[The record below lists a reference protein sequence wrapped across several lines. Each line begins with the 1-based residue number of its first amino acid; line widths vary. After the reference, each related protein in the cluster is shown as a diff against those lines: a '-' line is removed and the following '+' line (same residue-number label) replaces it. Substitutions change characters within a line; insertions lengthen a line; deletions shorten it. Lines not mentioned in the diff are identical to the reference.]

1 MLTKKVMTLELSR
14 ENQFSDGYL
23 YRSLELPA
31 QEYEIRDV
39 LQQLRQRSAD
49 ITPDQIAIY
58 NSKYIPQ
65 LEDKRLDSPTVDEL
79 NFLAKRLAEMD
90 ETDLAIMQALCSRF
104 IKDDDELV
112 SIKDLINMTY
122 GLDSVSV
129 ISNVTNDEQLADFV
143 MENDMQDDVASV
155 PANARYLLDKARIGK
170 LQREMDGGVY
180 SGNLYV
186 CTDHFEMPK
195 VYDGK
200 TLPESTHE
208 PWFAFKLEVA
218 QAPQTDEPLSE
229 PSEWI
234 TLPMTDK
241 AMREVAERHNAT
253 SLKDLVYYDFVSSVA
268 QITTEDFTS
277 MQDIEKLNA
286 LAFTMAEMSP
296 DEQITFKAAL
306 DAERKHGINLDDI
319 LNISNNLHRY
329 EMNTCCEGASDFF
342 KQYLLT
348 HMDTKFDDR
357 WLDPLVY
364 RREGSRLLEKLGAT
378 VTDYGIISSAG
389 GSLYKLVSYDSDET
403 VTEEEVPDEDEDMD
417 EDEGMVMSL

>member
-31 QEYEIRDV
+31 QEHEIRDA

-49 ITPDQIAIY
+49 ILPDQIAIY
-58 NSKYIPQ
+58 NSRYIPQ
-65 LEDKRLDSPTVDEL
+65 LEDKRFDSPTIDEL
-79 NFLAKRLAEMD
+79 NFFAKRLAAMD
-90 ETDLAIMQALCSRF
+90 ENDMAIMQALCSRY

-129 ISNVTNDEQLADFV
+129 LSNVTNDEQLADFV
-143 MENDMQDDVASV
+143 IENEMQDDVASV
-155 PANARYLLDKARIGK
+155 PESARYLLDKAKIGK

-180 SGNLYV
+180 SGKLYV

-208 PWFAFKLEVA
+208 PWFAFKLQVA
-218 QAPQTDEPLSE
+218 QAPQSDEPFAE
-229 PSEWI
+229 PTEWI
-234 TLPMTDK
+234 TLPMTEE
-241 AMREVAERHNAT
+241 AMKEVAKRLNAS
-253 SLKDLVYYDFVSSVA
+253 SLKELVYYEFESSVP
-268 QITTEDFTS
+268 QITTDDFTQ
-277 MQDIEKLNA
+277 MLDIEKLNA

-306 DAERKHGINLDDI
+306 EAERKHGINLDDI

-329 EMNTCCEGASDFF
+329 EMNTNCEGASDFF

-389 GSLYKLVSYDSDET
+389 GSLYKLVSYDSDES
-403 VTEEEVPDEDEDMD
+403 VSEDEVPDEDEDIG

>member
-31 QEYEIRDV
+31 QEHEIRDA

-49 ITPDQIAIY
+49 ISPDQIAIY
-58 NSKYIPQ
+58 NSRYIPQ
-65 LEDKRLDSPTVDEL
+65 LEDKRFDSPTIDEL
-79 NFLAKRLAEMD
+79 NFFAKRLAAMD
-90 ETDLAIMQALCSRF
+90 ENDMAIMQALCSRY

-122 GLDSVSV
+122 GLDSVS
-129 ISNVTNDEQLADFV
+129 ILSNVTSDEQLADFV
-143 MENDMQDDVASV
+143 IENEMQDDVASV
-155 PANARYLLDKARIGK
+155 PESARYLLDKAKIGK

-180 SGNLYV
+180 SGKLYV

-208 PWFAFKLEVA
+208 PWFAFKLQVA
-218 QAPQTDEPLSE
+218 QAPQSDEPFAE
-229 PSEWI
+229 PTEWI
-234 TLPMTDK
+234 TLPMTEE
-241 AMREVAERHNAT
+241 AMKEVAKRLNAS
-253 SLKDLVYYDFVSSVA
+253 SLKELVYYEFESSVP
-268 QITTEDFTS
+268 QITTDDFTQ
-277 MQDIEKLNA
+277 MLDIEKLNA

-306 DAERKHGINLDDI
+306 EAERKHGINLDDI

-329 EMNTCCEGASDFF
+329 EMNTNCEGASDFF

-403 VTEEEVPDEDEDMD
+403 ATEDEVPDEDEDIG

>member
-31 QEYEIRDV
+31 QEHEIRDA

-49 ITPDQIAIY
+49 ISSDQIAIY
-58 NSKYIPQ
+58 NSRYIPQ
-65 LEDKRLDSPTVDEL
+65 LEDKRFDSPTIDEL
-79 NFLAKRLAEMD
+79 NFFAKRLAAMD
-90 ETDLAIMQALCSRF
+90 ENDMAIMQALCSRY

-129 ISNVTNDEQLADFV
+129 LSNVTNDEQLADFV
-143 MENDMQDDVASV
+143 IENEMQDDVASV
-155 PANARYLLDKARIGK
+155 PESARYLLDKAKIGK

-180 SGNLYV
+180 SGKLYV

-208 PWFAFKLEVA
+208 PWFAFKLQVA
-218 QAPQTDEPLSE
+218 QAPQSDEPFAE
-229 PSEWI
+229 PTEWI
-234 TLPMTDK
+234 TLPMTEE
-241 AMREVAERHNAT
+241 AMKEVAKRLNAS
-253 SLKDLVYYDFVSSVA
+253 SLKELVYYEFESSVPR
-268 QITTEDFTS
+268 ITTDDFTQ
-277 MQDIEKLNA
+277 MLDIEKLNA

-306 DAERKHGINLDDI
+306 EAERKHGINLDDI

-329 EMNTCCEGASDFF
+329 EMNTNCEGASDFF

-403 VTEEEVPDEDEDMD
+403 ATEDEVPDEDEDIG

>member
-31 QEYEIRDV
+31 QEHEIRDA

-49 ITPDQIAIY
+49 ISPDQIAIY
-58 NSKYIPQ
+58 NSRYIPQ
-65 LEDKRLDSPTVDEL
+65 LEDKRFDSPTIDEL
-79 NFLAKRLAEMD
+79 NFFAKRLAAMD
-90 ETDLAIMQALCSRF
+90 ENDMAIMQALCSRY

-122 GLDSVSV
+122 GLDSVSLL
-129 ISNVTNDEQLADFV
+129 SNVTNDEQLADFV
-143 MENDMQDDVASV
+143 IENEMQDDVASV
-155 PANARYLLDKARIGK
+155 PESARYLLDKAKIGK

-180 SGNLYV
+180 SGKLYV

-208 PWFAFKLEVA
+208 PWFAFKLQVA
-218 QAPQTDEPLSE
+218 QAPQSDEPFAE
-229 PSEWI
+229 PTEWI
-234 TLPMTDK
+234 TLPMTEE
-241 AMREVAERHNAT
+241 AMKEVAKRLNAS
-253 SLKDLVYYDFVSSVA
+253 SLKELVYYEFESSVP
-268 QITTEDFTS
+268 QITTDDFTQ
-277 MQDIEKLNA
+277 MLDIEKLNA

-306 DAERKHGINLDDI
+306 EAERKHGINLDDI
-319 LNISNNLHRY
+319 LNISNSLHRY
-329 EMNTCCEGASDFF
+329 EMNTNCEGASDFF

-403 VTEEEVPDEDEDMD
+403 ATEDEVPDEDEDIG

>member
-241 AMREVAERHNAT
+241 AMRKVAERHNAT
-253 SLKDLVYYDFVSSVA
+253 SLKDLVYYGFVSSVA

>member
-31 QEYEIRDV
+31 QEHEIRDA

-49 ITPDQIAIY
+49 ISPDQIAIY
-58 NSKYIPQ
+58 NSRYIPQ
-65 LEDKRLDSPTVDEL
+65 LEDKRFDSPTIDEL
-79 NFLAKRLAEMD
+79 NFFAKRLAAMD
-90 ETDLAIMQALCSRF
+90 ENDMAIMQALCSRY

-122 GLDSVSV
+122 GLDSVSLL
-129 ISNVTNDEQLADFV
+129 SNVTNDEQLADFV
-143 MENDMQDDVASV
+143 IENEMQDDVASV
-155 PANARYLLDKARIGK
+155 PESARYLLDKAKIGK

-180 SGNLYV
+180 SGKLYV

-208 PWFAFKLEVA
+208 PWFAFKLQVA
-218 QAPQTDEPLSE
+218 QAPQNDEPFAE
-229 PSEWI
+229 PTAWI
-234 TLPMTDK
+234 TLPMTEE
-241 AMREVAERHNAT
+241 AMKEVAKRLNAS
-253 SLKDLVYYDFVSSVA
+253 SLKELVYYEFESSVP
-268 QITTEDFTS
+268 QITTDDFTQ
-277 MQDIEKLNA
+277 MLDIEKLNA

-306 DAERKHGINLDDI
+306 EAERKHGINLDDI

-329 EMNTCCEGASDFF
+329 EMNTNCEGASDFF

-403 VTEEEVPDEDEDMD
+403 ATEDEVPDEDEDIG

>member
-31 QEYEIRDV
+31 QEHEIRDA

-49 ITPDQIAIY
+49 ISPDQIAIY
-58 NSKYIPQ
+58 NSRYIPQ
-65 LEDKRLDSPTVDEL
+65 LEDKRFDSPTIDEL
-79 NFLAKRLAEMD
+79 NFFAKRLAAMD
-90 ETDLAIMQALCSRF
+90 ENDMAIMQALCSRY

-122 GLDSVSV
+122 GLDSVSLL
-129 ISNVTNDEQLADFV
+129 SNVTNDEQLADFV
-143 MENDMQDDVASV
+143 IENEMQDDVASV
-155 PANARYLLDKARIGK
+155 PESARYLLDKAKIGK

-180 SGNLYV
+180 SGKVYV

-200 TLPESTHE
+200 TLPESPHE
-208 PWFAFKLEVA
+208 PWFAFKLQVA
-218 QAPQTDEPLSE
+218 QAPQSDEPFAE
-229 PSEWI
+229 PTEWI
-234 TLPMTDK
+234 TLPMTEE
-241 AMREVAERHNAT
+241 AMKEVAKRLNAS
-253 SLKDLVYYDFVSSVA
+253 SLKELVYYEFESSVP
-268 QITTEDFTS
+268 QITTDDFTQ
-277 MQDIEKLNA
+277 MLDIEKLNA

-306 DAERKHGINLDDI
+306 EAERKHGINLDDI
-319 LNISNNLHRY
+319 LNISNSLHRY
-329 EMNTCCEGASDFF
+329 EMNTNCEGASDFF

-403 VTEEEVPDEDEDMD
+403 ATEDEVPDEDEDIG

>member
-31 QEYEIRDV
+31 QEHEIRDA

-49 ITPDQIAIY
+49 ISPDQIAIY
-58 NSKYIPQ
+58 NSRYIPQ
-65 LEDKRLDSPTVDEL
+65 LEDKRFDSPTIDEL
-79 NFLAKRLAEMD
+79 NFFAKRLAAMD
-90 ETDLAIMQALCSRF
+90 ENDMAIMQALCSRY

-129 ISNVTNDEQLADFV
+129 LSNVTNDEQLADFV
-143 MENDMQDDVASV
+143 IENEMQDDVASV
-155 PANARYLLDKARIGK
+155 PESARYLLDKAKIGK

-180 SGNLYV
+180 SGKLYV

-200 TLPESTHE
+200 TLPESPHE
-208 PWFAFKLEVA
+208 PWFAFKLQVA
-218 QAPQTDEPLSE
+218 QAPQSDEPFAE
-229 PSEWI
+229 PTEWI
-234 TLPMTDK
+234 TLPMTEE
-241 AMREVAERHNAT
+241 AMKEVAKRLNA
-253 SLKDLVYYDFVSSVA
+253 SSFKELVYYEFESSVP
-268 QITTEDFTS
+268 QITTDDFTQ
-277 MQDIEKLNA
+277 MLDIEKLNA

-296 DEQITFKAAL
+296 DEQIMFKAAL
-306 DAERKHGINLDDI
+306 EAERKHGINLDDI

-329 EMNTCCEGASDFF
+329 EMNTNCEGASDFF

-403 VTEEEVPDEDEDMD
+403 ATEDEVPDEDEDIG

>member
-14 ENQFSDGYL
+14 ENEFSDGYL

-31 QEYEIRDV
+31 YEHEIRDA
-39 LQQLRQRSAD
+39 LQQLRQRSGD
-49 ITPDQIAIY
+49 ITSDQIAIY

-65 LEDKRLDSPTVDEL
+65 LEDKRFDSPTVDEL
-79 NFLAKRLAEMD
+79 NFFAKRLAEMD
-90 ETDLAIMQALCSRF
+90 ETDLAIMQALCSRY

-129 ISNVTNDEQLADFV
+129 LSNVTNDEQLADFV
-143 MENDMQDDVASV
+143 MENDMQDDVASI
-155 PANARYLLDKARIGK
+155 PPNARYLLDKARIGQ

-195 VYDGK
+195 VYDGH
-200 TLPESTHE
+200 TLPETPHE

-218 QAPQTDEPLSE
+218 QAPQTDEPLTE

-234 TLPMTDK
+234 SLPMTEK
-241 AMREVAERHNAT
+241 AMKEVAKRHNAT

-268 QITTEDFTS
+268 QITTDDFTN
-277 MQDIEKLNA
+277 MADIEKLNA

-306 DAERKHGINLDDI
+306 EAERKHGINLDDI

-348 HMDTKFDDR
+348 HMDTKFDER

-403 VTEEEVPDEDEDMD
+403 VTEDVAPDEDEDMG

>member
-31 QEYEIRDV
+31 QEHEIRDA

-49 ITPDQIAIY
+49 ISPDQIAIY
-58 NSKYIPQ
+58 NSRYIPQ
-65 LEDKRLDSPTVDEL
+65 LEDKRFDSPTIDEL
-79 NFLAKRLAEMD
+79 NFFAKRLAAMD
-90 ETDLAIMQALCSRF
+90 ENDMAIMQALCSRY

-129 ISNVTNDEQLADFV
+129 LSNVTNDEQLADFV
-143 MENDMQDDVASV
+143 IENEMQDDVASV
-155 PANARYLLDKARIGK
+155 PESARYLLDKAKIGK
-170 LQREMDGGVY
+170 LQRKMDGGVY
-180 SGNLYV
+180 SGKLYV

-200 TLPESTHE
+200 TLPESTYE
-208 PWFAFKLEVA
+208 PWFAFKLQVS
-218 QAPQTDEPLSE
+218 QAPQSDEPFAE
-229 PSEWI
+229 PTEWI
-234 TLPMTDK
+234 TLPMTEE
-241 AMREVAERHNAT
+241 AMKEVAKRLNAS
-253 SLKDLVYYDFVSSVA
+253 SLKELVYYEFESSVP
-268 QITTEDFTS
+268 QITTDDFTQ
-277 MQDIEKLNA
+277 MLDIEKLNA

-306 DAERKHGINLDDI
+306 EAERKHGINLDDI

-329 EMNTCCEGASDFF
+329 EMNTNCEGASDFF

-403 VTEEEVPDEDEDMD
+403 VTEDEVPDEDEDIG

>member
-31 QEYEIRDV
+31 QEHEIRDA

-49 ITPDQIAIY
+49 ILPDQIAIY
-58 NSKYIPQ
+58 NSRYIPQ
-65 LEDKRLDSPTVDEL
+65 LEDKRFDSPTIDEL
-79 NFLAKRLAEMD
+79 NFFAKRLAAMD
-90 ETDLAIMQALCSRF
+90 ENDMAIMQALCSRY

-129 ISNVTNDEQLADFV
+129 LSNVTNDEQLADFV
-143 MENDMQDDVASV
+143 IENEMQDDVASV
-155 PANARYLLDKARIGK
+155 PESARYLLDKAKIGK

-180 SGNLYV
+180 SGKLYV

-208 PWFAFKLEVA
+208 PWFAFKLQVA
-218 QAPQTDEPLSE
+218 QAPQSDEPFAE
-229 PSEWI
+229 PTEWI
-234 TLPMTDK
+234 TLPMTEE
-241 AMREVAERHNAT
+241 AMKEVAKRLNAS
-253 SLKDLVYYDFVSSVA
+253 SLKELVYYEFESSVP
-268 QITTEDFTS
+268 QITTDDFTQ
-277 MQDIEKLNA
+277 MLDIEKLNA

-306 DAERKHGINLDDI
+306 EAERKHGINLDDI

-329 EMNTCCEGASDFF
+329 EMNTNCEGASDFF

-403 VTEEEVPDEDEDMD
+403 VTEDEVPDEDEDIG
-417 EDEGMVMSL
+417 ENEGMVMSL

>member
-241 AMREVAERHNAT
+241 AIRKVAERHNAT
-253 SLKDLVYYDFVSSVA
+253 SLKDLVYYGFVSSVA

-403 VTEEEVPDEDEDMD
+403 VTEEEVPDEDEDMG

>member
-31 QEYEIRDV
+31 QEHEIRDA

-49 ITPDQIAIY
+49 ISPDQIAIY
-58 NSKYIPQ
+58 NSRYIPQ
-65 LEDKRLDSPTVDEL
+65 LEDKRFDSPTIDEL
-79 NFLAKRLAEMD
+79 NFFAKRLAAMD
-90 ETDLAIMQALCSRF
+90 ENDMAIMQALCSRY
-104 IKDDDELV
+104 IKDEDELV

-122 GLDSVSV
+122 GLDSVSLL
-129 ISNVTNDEQLADFV
+129 SNVTNDEQLADFV
-143 MENDMQDDVASV
+143 IENEMQDDVASV
-155 PANARYLLDKARIGK
+155 PESARYLLDKAKIGK

-180 SGNLYV
+180 SGKLYV

-208 PWFAFKLEVA
+208 PWFAFKLQVA
-218 QAPQTDEPLSE
+218 QAPQNDEPFAE
-229 PSEWI
+229 PTAWI
-234 TLPMTDK
+234 TLPMTEE
-241 AMREVAERHNAT
+241 AMKEVAKRLNAS
-253 SLKDLVYYDFVSSVA
+253 SLKELVYYEFESSVP
-268 QITTEDFTS
+268 QITTDDFTQ
-277 MQDIEKLNA
+277 MLDIEKLNA

-306 DAERKHGINLDDI
+306 EAERKHGINLDDI

-329 EMNTCCEGASDFF
+329 EMNTNCEGASDFF

-403 VTEEEVPDEDEDMD
+403 ATEDEVPDEDEDIG

>member
-241 AMREVAERHNAT
+241 AIRKVAERHNAT
-253 SLKDLVYYDFVSSVA
+253 SLKDLVYYGFVSSVA

-403 VTEEEVPDEDEDMD
+403 VTEEEVPDEDEDMG
-417 EDEGMVMSL
+417 EDEGTVMSL

>member
-31 QEYEIRDV
+31 QEHEIRDA

-49 ITPDQIAIY
+49 ILPDQIAIY
-58 NSKYIPQ
+58 NSRYIPQ
-65 LEDKRLDSPTVDEL
+65 LEDKRFDSPTIDEL
-79 NFLAKRLAEMD
+79 NFFAKRLAAMD
-90 ETDLAIMQALCSRF
+90 ENDMAIMQALCSRY

-129 ISNVTNDEQLADFV
+129 LSNVTNDEQLADFV
-143 MENDMQDDVASV
+143 IENEMQDDVASV
-155 PANARYLLDKARIGK
+155 PESARYLLDKAKIGK

-180 SGNLYV
+180 SGKLYV

-200 TLPESTHE
+200 TLPESPHE
-208 PWFAFKLEVA
+208 PWFAFKLQVA
-218 QAPQTDEPLSE
+218 QAPQSDEPFAE
-229 PSEWI
+229 PTEWI
-234 TLPMTDK
+234 TLPMTEE
-241 AMREVAERHNAT
+241 AMKEVAKRLNA
-253 SLKDLVYYDFVSSVA
+253 SCLKELVYYEFESSVP
-268 QITTEDFTS
+268 QITTDDFTQ
-277 MQDIEKLNA
+277 MLDIEKLNA

-306 DAERKHGINLDDI
+306 EAERKHGINLDDI

-329 EMNTCCEGASDFF
+329 EMNTNCEGASDFF

-403 VTEEEVPDEDEDMD
+403 VTEDTVPDEDEDMG

>member
-31 QEYEIRDV
+31 QEHEIRDA

-49 ITPDQIAIY
+49 ILPDQIAIY
-58 NSKYIPQ
+58 NSRYIPQ
-65 LEDKRLDSPTVDEL
+65 LEDKRFDSPTIDEL
-79 NFLAKRLAEMD
+79 NFFAKRLAAMD
-90 ETDLAIMQALCSRF
+90 ENDMAIMQALCSRY

-122 GLDSVSV
+122 GLDSVSLL
-129 ISNVTNDEQLADFV
+129 SNVTNDEQLADFV
-143 MENDMQDDVASV
+143 IENEMQDDVASV
-155 PANARYLLDKARIGK
+155 PESARYLLDKAKIGK

-180 SGNLYV
+180 GGKLYV

-208 PWFAFKLEVA
+208 PWFAFKLQVA
-218 QAPQTDEPLSE
+218 QAPQSDEPFAE
-229 PSEWI
+229 PTAWI
-234 TLPMTDK
+234 TLPMTEE
-241 AMREVAERHNAT
+241 AMKEVAKRLNAS
-253 SLKDLVYYDFVSSVA
+253 SLKELVYYEFESSVP
-268 QITTEDFTS
+268 QITTDDFTQ
-277 MQDIEKLNA
+277 MLDIEKLNA

-306 DAERKHGINLDDI
+306 EAERKHGINLDDI

-329 EMNTCCEGASDFF
+329 EMNTNCEGASDFF

-403 VTEEEVPDEDEDMD
+403 ATEDEVPDEDEDIG

>member
-31 QEYEIRDV
+31 QEYEIRDA
-39 LQQLRQRSAD
+39 LQQLRQRNAD
-49 ITPDQIAIY
+49 ISPDQIAIY
-58 NSKYIPQ
+58 NSRYIPQ
-65 LEDKRLDSPTVDEL
+65 LEDKRFDSPTIDEL
-79 NFLAKRLAEMD
+79 NFFAKRLAAMD
-90 ETDLAIMQALCSRF
+90 GNDMAIMQALCSRY

-122 GLDSVSV
+122 GLDSVSLL
-129 ISNVTNDEQLADFV
+129 SNVTNDEQLADFV
-143 MENDMQDDVASV
+143 IENEMQDDVASV
-155 PANARYLLDKARIGK
+155 PESARYLLDKAKIGK

-180 SGNLYV
+180 SGKLYV

-200 TLPESTHE
+200 TLPESPHE
-208 PWFAFKLEVA
+208 PWFAFKLQVA
-218 QAPQTDEPLSE
+218 QAPQSDEPFAE
-229 PSEWI
+229 PTEWI
-234 TLPMTDK
+234 TLPMTEE
-241 AMREVAERHNAT
+241 AMKEVAKRLNAS
-253 SLKDLVYYDFVSSVA
+253 SLKELVYYEFESSVP
-268 QITTEDFTS
+268 QITTDDFTQ
-277 MQDIEKLNA
+277 MLDIEKLNA

-306 DAERKHGINLDDI
+306 EAERKHGINLDDI

-329 EMNTCCEGASDFF
+329 EMNTNCEGASDFF

-403 VTEEEVPDEDEDMD
+403 VTEDEVPDEDEDIG

>member
-23 YRSLELPA
+23 YRALDLPA

-90 ETDLAIMQALCSRF
+90 ENDMAIMQALCSRF
-104 IKDDDELV
+104 IKDNDELV

-129 ISNVTNDEQLADFV
+129 VSNVTNDEQLAEFV
-143 MENDMQDDVASV
+143 IENDMQDDVSTV
-155 PANARYLLDKARIGK
+155 PQNARYLLDKARIGR

-195 VYDGK
+195 VYDGH
-200 TLPESTHE
+200 TLLETPNE

-218 QAPQTDEPLSE
+218 QAPRTDEPLTE

-234 TLPMTDK
+234 SLPMTEK
-241 AMREVAERHNAT
+241 AMKEVAARHNAT

-268 QITTEDFTS
+268 QITTEDFTN
-277 MQDIEKLNA
+277 MLDVEKLNA

-296 DEQITFKAAL
+296 DEQVTFKAAL
-306 DAERKHGINLDDI
+306 EAERKHGINLDDI
-319 LNISNNLHRY
+319 LHISNNLHRY
-329 EMNTCCEGASDFF
+329 EMNTNCEGASDFF

-348 HMDTKFDDR
+348 HMDTKFDEQ

-364 RREGSRLLEKLGAT
+364 RREGSRLLDKLGAT
-378 VTDYGIISSAG
+378 VTDYGIISSEG
-389 GSLYKLVSYDSDET
+389 GSLYKLVSYDSDES
-403 VTEEEVPDEDEDMD
+403 VTEEASPDEDEDVD

>member
-31 QEYEIRDV
+31 QEHEIRDA

-49 ITPDQIAIY
+49 ISPDQIAIY
-58 NSKYIPQ
+58 NSRYIPQ
-65 LEDKRLDSPTVDEL
+65 LEDKRFDSPTIDEL
-79 NFLAKRLAEMD
+79 NFFAKRLAAMD
-90 ETDLAIMQALCSRF
+90 ENDMAIMQALCSRY

-129 ISNVTNDEQLADFV
+129 LSNVTNDEQLADFV
-143 MENDMQDDVASV
+143 IENEMQDDVASV
-155 PANARYLLDKARIGK
+155 PESARYLLDKAKIGK

-180 SGNLYV
+180 SGKVYV

-200 TLPESTHE
+200 TLPESPHE
-208 PWFAFKLEVA
+208 PWFAFKLQVA
-218 QAPQTDEPLSE
+218 QAPQSDEPFAE
-229 PSEWI
+229 PTEWI
-234 TLPMTDK
+234 TLPMTEE
-241 AMREVAERHNAT
+241 AMKEVAKRLNAS
-253 SLKDLVYYDFVSSVA
+253 SLKELVYYEFESSVP
-268 QITTEDFTS
+268 QITTDDFTQ
-277 MQDIEKLNA
+277 MLDIEKLNA

-306 DAERKHGINLDDI
+306 EAERKHGINLDDI

-329 EMNTCCEGASDFF
+329 EMNTNCEGASDFF

-378 VTDYGIISSAG
+378 VTNYGIISSAG

-403 VTEEEVPDEDEDMD
+403 ATEDEVPDEDEDIG

>member
-31 QEYEIRDV
+31 QEHEIRDA

-49 ITPDQIAIY
+49 ISPDQIAIY
-58 NSKYIPQ
+58 NSRYIPQ
-65 LEDKRLDSPTVDEL
+65 LEDKRFDSPTIDEL
-79 NFLAKRLAEMD
+79 NFFAKRLAAMD
-90 ETDLAIMQALCSRF
+90 ENDMAIMQALCSRY

-129 ISNVTNDEQLADFV
+129 LSNVTNDEQLADFV
-143 MENDMQDDVASV
+143 IENEMQDDVASV
-155 PANARYLLDKARIGK
+155 PESARYLLDKAKIGK

-180 SGNLYV
+180 SGKLYV

-200 TLPESTHE
+200 TLPESPHE
-208 PWFAFKLEVA
+208 PWFAFKLQVA
-218 QAPQTDEPLSE
+218 QAPQSDEPFAE
-229 PSEWI
+229 PTEWI
-234 TLPMTDK
+234 TLPMTEE
-241 AMREVAERHNAT
+241 AMKEVAKRLNAS
-253 SLKDLVYYDFVSSVA
+253 SLKELVYYEFESSVP
-268 QITTEDFTS
+268 QITTDDFTQ
-277 MQDIEKLNA
+277 MLDIEKLNA

-306 DAERKHGINLDDI
+306 EAERKHGINLDDI

-329 EMNTCCEGASDFF
+329 EMNTNCEGASDFF

-403 VTEEEVPDEDEDMD
+403 ATEDEVPDEDEDIG

>member
-1 MLTKKVMTLELSR
+1 MTLELSR

-31 QEYEIRDV
+31 QEHEIRDA

-49 ITPDQIAIY
+49 ISPDQIAIY
-58 NSKYIPQ
+58 NSRYIPQ
-65 LEDKRLDSPTVDEL
+65 LEDKRFDSPTIDEL
-79 NFLAKRLAEMD
+79 NFFAKRLAAMD
-90 ETDLAIMQALCSRF
+90 ENDMAIMQALCSRY

-129 ISNVTNDEQLADFV
+129 LSNVTNDEQLADFV
-143 MENDMQDDVASV
+143 IENEMQDDVASV
-155 PANARYLLDKARIGK
+155 PESARYLLDKAKIGK
-170 LQREMDGGVY
+170 LQRKMDGGVY
-180 SGNLYV
+180 SGKLYV

-200 TLPESTHE
+200 TLPESTYE
-208 PWFAFKLEVA
+208 PWFAFKLQVS
-218 QAPQTDEPLSE
+218 QAPQSDEPFAE
-229 PSEWI
+229 PTEWI
-234 TLPMTDK
+234 TLPMTEE
-241 AMREVAERHNAT
+241 AMKEVAKRLNAS
-253 SLKDLVYYDFVSSVA
+253 SLKELVYYEFESSVP
-268 QITTEDFTS
+268 QITTDDFTQ
-277 MQDIEKLNA
+277 MLDIEKLNA

-306 DAERKHGINLDDI
+306 EAERKHGINLDDI

-329 EMNTCCEGASDFF
+329 EMNTNCEGASDFF

-403 VTEEEVPDEDEDMD
+403 VTEDEVPDEDEDIG

>member
-31 QEYEIRDV
+31 QEHEIRDA

-49 ITPDQIAIY
+49 ISPDQIAIY
-58 NSKYIPQ
+58 NSRYIPQ
-65 LEDKRLDSPTVDEL
+65 LEDKRFDSPTIDEL
-79 NFLAKRLAEMD
+79 NFFAKRLAAMD
-90 ETDLAIMQALCSRF
+90 ENDMAIMQALCSRY

-122 GLDSVSV
+122 GMDSVSV
-129 ISNVTNDEQLADFV
+129 LSNVTNDEQLADFV
-143 MENDMQDDVASV
+143 IENEMQDDVASV
-155 PANARYLLDKARIGK
+155 PESARYLLDKAKIGK

-180 SGNLYV
+180 SGKVYV

-200 TLPESTHE
+200 TLPESPHE
-208 PWFAFKLEVA
+208 PWFAFKLQVA
-218 QAPQTDEPLSE
+218 QAPQSDEPFAE
-229 PSEWI
+229 PTEWI
-234 TLPMTDK
+234 TLPMTEE
-241 AMREVAERHNAT
+241 AMKEVAKRLNAS
-253 SLKDLVYYDFVSSVA
+253 SLKELVYYEFESSVP
-268 QITTEDFTS
+268 QITTDDFTQ
-277 MQDIEKLNA
+277 MLDIEKLNA

-306 DAERKHGINLDDI
+306 EAERKHGINLDDI

-329 EMNTCCEGASDFF
+329 EMNTNCEGASDFF

-378 VTDYGIISSAG
+378 VTNYGIISSAG

-403 VTEEEVPDEDEDMD
+403 ATEDEVPDEDEDIG

>member
-49 ITPDQIAIY
+49 ITPDQIEIY
-58 NSKYIPQ
+58 NSVYIPQ
-65 LEDKRLDSPTVDEL
+65 LENKRFDSPTIDEL
-79 NFLAKRLAEMD
+79 NFFAKRLAAMD
-90 ETDLAIMQALCSRF
+90 ENDMAIMQALCTRYL
-104 IKDDDELV
+104 KDDDELV

-129 ISNVTNDEQLADFV
+129 LSNVTNDEQLAEFV
-143 MENDMQDDVASV
+143 MENEMQDDVASV
-155 PANARYLLDKARIGK
+155 PESARYLLNKAKIGK

-180 SGNLYV
+180 SGKLYV

-208 PWFAFKLEVA
+208 PWFAFKLQVA
-218 QAPQTDEPLSE
+218 QAPQSDEPFAE
-229 PSEWI
+229 PTEWI
-234 TLPMTDK
+234 TLPMTEE
-241 AMREVAERHNAT
+241 AMKEVAKRLNAS
-253 SLKDLVYYDFVSSVA
+253 SLKELVYYEFESSVP
-268 QITTEDFTS
+268 QITTDDFTQ
-277 MQDIEKLNA
+277 MLDIEKLNA

-306 DAERKHGINLDDI
+306 EAERKHGINLDDI

-329 EMNTCCEGASDFF
+329 EMNTNCEGASDFF

-403 VTEEEVPDEDEDMD
+403 ATEDEVPDEDEDIG

>member
-31 QEYEIRDV
+31 QEHEIRDA

-49 ITPDQIAIY
+49 ILPDQIAIY
-58 NSKYIPQ
+58 NSRYIPQ
-65 LEDKRLDSPTVDEL
+65 LEDKRFDSPTIDEL
-79 NFLAKRLAEMD
+79 NFFAKRLAAMD
-90 ETDLAIMQALCSRF
+90 ENDMAIMQALCSRY

-129 ISNVTNDEQLADFV
+129 LSNVTNDEQLADFV
-143 MENDMQDDVASV
+143 IENEMQDDVASV
-155 PANARYLLDKARIGK
+155 PESARYLLDKAKIGK

-180 SGNLYV
+180 SGKLYV

-208 PWFAFKLEVA
+208 PWFAFKLQVA
-218 QAPQTDEPLSE
+218 QAPQSDEPFAE
-229 PSEWI
+229 PTEWI
-234 TLPMTDK
+234 TLPMTEK
-241 AMREVAERHNAT
+241 AMKEVAKRLNAS
-253 SLKDLVYYDFVSSVA
+253 SLKELVYYEFESSVP
-268 QITTEDFTS
+268 QITTDDFTQ
-277 MQDIEKLNA
+277 MLDIEKLNA

-306 DAERKHGINLDDI
+306 EAERKHGINLDDI

-329 EMNTCCEGASDFF
+329 EMNTNCEGASDFF

-403 VTEEEVPDEDEDMD
+403 ATEDEVPDEDEDIG

>member
-31 QEYEIRDV
+31 QEHEIRDA

-49 ITPDQIAIY
+49 ILPDQIAIY
-58 NSKYIPQ
+58 NSRYIPQ
-65 LEDKRLDSPTVDEL
+65 LEDKRFDSPTIDEL
-79 NFLAKRLAEMD
+79 NFFAKRLAAMD
-90 ETDLAIMQALCSRF
+90 ENDMAIMQALCSRY

-129 ISNVTNDEQLADFV
+129 LSNVTNDEQLADFV
-143 MENDMQDDVASV
+143 IENEMQDDVASV
-155 PANARYLLDKARIGK
+155 PESARYLLNKAKIGK

-180 SGNLYV
+180 SGKLYV

-208 PWFAFKLEVA
+208 PWFAFKLQVA
-218 QAPQTDEPLSE
+218 QAPQSDEPFAE
-229 PSEWI
+229 PTEWI
-234 TLPMTDK
+234 TLPMTEE
-241 AMREVAERHNAT
+241 AMKEVAKRLNAS
-253 SLKDLVYYDFVSSVA
+253 SLKELVYYEFESSVP
-268 QITTEDFTS
+268 QITTDDFTQ
-277 MQDIEKLNA
+277 MLDIEKLNA

-306 DAERKHGINLDDI
+306 EAERKHGINLDDI

-329 EMNTCCEGASDFF
+329 EMNTNCEGASDFF

-403 VTEEEVPDEDEDMD
+403 VTEDEVPDEDEDIG

>member
-31 QEYEIRDV
+31 QEHEIRDA

-49 ITPDQIAIY
+49 ILPDQIAIY
-58 NSKYIPQ
+58 NSRYIPQ
-65 LEDKRLDSPTVDEL
+65 LEDKRFDSPTIDEL
-79 NFLAKRLAEMD
+79 NFFAKRLAAMD
-90 ETDLAIMQALCSRF
+90 ENDMAIMQALCSRY

-129 ISNVTNDEQLADFV
+129 LSNVTNDEQLADFV
-143 MENDMQDDVASV
+143 IENEMQDDVASV
-155 PANARYLLDKARIGK
+155 PESARYLLDKAKIGK

-180 SGNLYV
+180 SGKLYV

-200 TLPESTHE
+200 TLPESPHE
-208 PWFAFKLEVA
+208 PWFAFKLQVA
-218 QAPQTDEPLSE
+218 QAPQSDEPFAE
-229 PSEWI
+229 PTEWI
-234 TLPMTDK
+234 TLPMTEE
-241 AMREVAERHNAT
+241 AMKEVAKRLNAS
-253 SLKDLVYYDFVSSVA
+253 SLKELVYYEFESSVP
-268 QITTEDFTS
+268 QITTDDFTQ
-277 MQDIEKLNA
+277 MLDIEKLNA

-306 DAERKHGINLDDI
+306 EAERKHGINLDDI

-329 EMNTCCEGASDFF
+329 EMNTNCEGASDFF

-403 VTEEEVPDEDEDMD
+403 ATEDEVPDEDEDIG

>member
-31 QEYEIRDV
+31 QEHEIRDA

-49 ITPDQIAIY
+49 ILPDQIAIY
-58 NSKYIPQ
+58 NSRYIPQ
-65 LEDKRLDSPTVDEL
+65 LEDKRFDSPTIDEL
-79 NFLAKRLAEMD
+79 NFFAKRLAAMD
-90 ETDLAIMQALCSRF
+90 ENDMAIMQALCSRY

-129 ISNVTNDEQLADFV
+129 LSNVTNDEQLADFV
-143 MENDMQDDVASV
+143 IENEMQDDVASV
-155 PANARYLLDKARIGK
+155 PESARYLLDKAKIGK

-180 SGNLYV
+180 SGKLYV

-200 TLPESTHE
+200 TLPESTYE
-208 PWFAFKLEVA
+208 PWFAFKLQVA
-218 QAPQTDEPLSE
+218 QAPQSDEPFAE
-229 PSEWI
+229 PTEWI
-234 TLPMTDK
+234 TLPMTEK
-241 AMREVAERHNAT
+241 AMKEVAKRLNAS
-253 SLKDLVYYDFVSSVA
+253 SLKELVYYEFESSVP
-268 QITTEDFTS
+268 QITTDDFTQ
-277 MQDIEKLNA
+277 MLDIEKLNA

-306 DAERKHGINLDDI
+306 EAERKHGINLDDI

-329 EMNTCCEGASDFF
+329 EMNTNCEGASDFF

-403 VTEEEVPDEDEDMD
+403 VTEDEVPDEDEDIG
-417 EDEGMVMSL
+417 ENEGMVMSL

>member
-31 QEYEIRDV
+31 QEHEIRDA

-49 ITPDQIAIY
+49 ILPDQIAIY
-58 NSKYIPQ
+58 NSRYIPQ
-65 LEDKRLDSPTVDEL
+65 LEDKRFDSPTIDEL
-79 NFLAKRLAEMD
+79 NFFAKRLAAMD
-90 ETDLAIMQALCSRF
+90 ENDMAIMQALCSRY

-129 ISNVTNDEQLADFV
+129 LSNVTNDEQLADFV
-143 MENDMQDDVASV
+143 IENEMQDDVASV
-155 PANARYLLDKARIGK
+155 PESARYLLDKAKIGK

-180 SGNLYV
+180 SGKLYV

-208 PWFAFKLEVA
+208 PWFAFKLQVA
-218 QAPQTDEPLSE
+218 QAPQSDEPFAE
-229 PSEWI
+229 PTEWI
-234 TLPMTDK
+234 TLPMTEK
-241 AMREVAERHNAT
+241 AMKEVAKRLNAS
-253 SLKDLVYYDFVSSVA
+253 SLKELVYYEFESSVP
-268 QITTEDFTS
+268 QITTDDFTQ
-277 MQDIEKLNA
+277 MLDIEKLNA

-306 DAERKHGINLDDI
+306 EAERKHGINLDDI

-329 EMNTCCEGASDFF
+329 EMNTNCEGASDFF

-403 VTEEEVPDEDEDMD
+403 VTEDEVPDEDEDIG
-417 EDEGMVMSL
+417 ENEGMVMSL

>member
-14 ENQFSDGYL
+14 ENQFSNGYL

-31 QEYEIRDV
+31 QEHEIRDA

-49 ITPDQIAIY
+49 ILPDQIAIY
-58 NSKYIPQ
+58 NSRYIPQ
-65 LEDKRLDSPTVDEL
+65 LEDKRFDSPTIDEL
-79 NFLAKRLAEMD
+79 NFFAKRLAAMD
-90 ETDLAIMQALCSRF
+90 ENDMAIMQALCSRY

-122 GLDSVSV
+122 GLDSVS
-129 ISNVTNDEQLADFV
+129 ILSNVTNDEQLADFV
-143 MENDMQDDVASV
+143 IENEMQDDVASV
-155 PANARYLLDKARIGK
+155 PESARYLLDKAKIGK

-180 SGNLYV
+180 SGKLYV

-200 TLPESTHE
+200 TLPESPHE
-208 PWFAFKLEVA
+208 PWFAFKLQVA
-218 QAPQTDEPLSE
+218 QAPQSDEPFAE
-229 PSEWI
+229 PTEWI
-234 TLPMTDK
+234 TLPMTEK
-241 AMREVAERHNAT
+241 AMKEVAKRLNAS
-253 SLKDLVYYDFVSSVA
+253 SLKELVYYEFESSVP
-268 QITTEDFTS
+268 QITTDDFTQ
-277 MQDIEKLNA
+277 MLDIEKLNA

-306 DAERKHGINLDDI
+306 EAERKHGINLDDI

-329 EMNTCCEGASDFF
+329 EMNTNCEGASDFF

-403 VTEEEVPDEDEDMD
+403 ATEDEVPDEDEDMG

>member
-31 QEYEIRDV
+31 QEHEIRDA

-49 ITPDQIAIY
+49 ISPDQIAIY
-58 NSKYIPQ
+58 NSRYIPQ
-65 LEDKRLDSPTVDEL
+65 LEDKRFDSPTIDEL
-79 NFLAKRLAEMD
+79 NFFAKRLAAMD
-90 ETDLAIMQALCSRF
+90 ENDMAIMQALCSRY

-122 GLDSVSV
+122 GLDSVSLL
-129 ISNVTNDEQLADFV
+129 SNVTNDEQLADFV
-143 MENDMQDDVASV
+143 IENEMQDDVASV
-155 PANARYLLDKARIGK
+155 PESARYLLDKAKIGK

-180 SGNLYV
+180 SGKLYV

-208 PWFAFKLEVA
+208 PWFAFKLQVA
-218 QAPQTDEPLSE
+218 QAPQSDEPFAE
-229 PSEWI
+229 PTEWI
-234 TLPMTDK
+234 TLPMTEE
-241 AMREVAERHNAT
+241 AMKEVAKRLNAS
-253 SLKDLVYYDFVSSVA
+253 SLKELVYYEFESSVP
-268 QITTEDFTS
+268 QITTDDFTQ
-277 MQDIEKLNA
+277 MLDIEKLNA

-306 DAERKHGINLDDI
+306 EAERKHGINLDDI

-329 EMNTCCEGASDFF
+329 EMNTNCEGASDFF

-403 VTEEEVPDEDEDMD
+403 ATEDEVPDEDEDIG

>member
-31 QEYEIRDV
+31 QEYEIRDA

-49 ITPDQIAIY
+49 ISPDQIAIY
-58 NSKYIPQ
+58 NSRYIPQ
-65 LEDKRLDSPTVDEL
+65 LEDKRFDSPTIDEL
-79 NFLAKRLAEMD
+79 NFFAKRLAAMD
-90 ETDLAIMQALCSRF
+90 ENDMAIMQALCSRY

-122 GLDSVSV
+122 GLDSVSLL
-129 ISNVTNDEQLADFV
+129 SNVTNDEQLADFV
-143 MENDMQDDVASV
+143 IENEMQDDVASV
-155 PANARYLLDKARIGK
+155 PESARYLLDKAKIGK

-180 SGNLYV
+180 SGKLYV

-208 PWFAFKLEVA
+208 PWFAFKLQVA
-218 QAPQTDEPLSE
+218 QAPQSDEPFAE
-229 PSEWI
+229 PTEWI
-234 TLPMTDK
+234 TLPMTEE
-241 AMREVAERHNAT
+241 AMKEVAKRLNAS
-253 SLKDLVYYDFVSSVA
+253 SLKELVYYEFESSVP
-268 QITTEDFTS
+268 QITTDDFTQ
-277 MQDIEKLNA
+277 MLDIEKLNA

-306 DAERKHGINLDDI
+306 EAERKHGINLDDI

-329 EMNTCCEGASDFF
+329 EMNTNCEGASDFF

-403 VTEEEVPDEDEDMD
+403 ATEDEVPDEDEDIG

>member
-31 QEYEIRDV
+31 QEHEIRDA

-49 ITPDQIAIY
+49 ISPDQIAIY
-58 NSKYIPQ
+58 NSRYIPQ
-65 LEDKRLDSPTVDEL
+65 LEDKRFDSPTIDEL
-79 NFLAKRLAEMD
+79 NFFAKRLAAMD
-90 ETDLAIMQALCSRF
+90 ENDMAIMQALCSRY

-122 GLDSVSV
+122 GLDSVSLL
-129 ISNVTNDEQLADFV
+129 SNVTNDEQLADFV
-143 MENDMQDDVASV
+143 IENEMQDDVASV
-155 PANARYLLDKARIGK
+155 PESARYLLDKAKIGK

-180 SGNLYV
+180 SGKLYV

-200 TLPESTHE
+200 TLPESPHE
-208 PWFAFKLEVA
+208 PWFAFKLQVA
-218 QAPQTDEPLSE
+218 QAPQSDEPFAE
-229 PSEWI
+229 PTEWI
-234 TLPMTDK
+234 TLPMTK
-241 AMREVAERHNAT
+241 GAMKEVAKRLNAS
-253 SLKDLVYYDFVSSVA
+253 SLKELVYYEFESSVP
-268 QITTEDFTS
+268 QITTDDFTQ
-277 MQDIEKLNA
+277 MLDIEKLNA

-296 DEQITFKAAL
+296 DEQIAFKAAL
-306 DAERKHGINLDDI
+306 EAERKHGINLDDI

-329 EMNTCCEGASDFF
+329 EMNTNCEGASDFF

-364 RREGSRLLEKLGAT
+364 RREGSRLLERLGAT

-403 VTEEEVPDEDEDMD
+403 VSEDEVPDEDEDIG
-417 EDEGMVMSL
+417 ENEGMVMSL

>member
-348 HMDTKFDDR
+348 HMDTKFDER

-403 VTEEEVPDEDEDMD
+403 VTEDAAPDEDEDMG

>member
-31 QEYEIRDV
+31 QEHEIRDA

-49 ITPDQIAIY
+49 ISPDQIAIY
-58 NSKYIPQ
+58 NSRYIPQ
-65 LEDKRLDSPTVDEL
+65 LEDKRFDSPTIDEL
-79 NFLAKRLAEMD
+79 NFFAKRLAAMD
-90 ETDLAIMQALCSRF
+90 ENDMAIMQALCSRY

-129 ISNVTNDEQLADFV
+129 LSNVTNDEQLADFV
-143 MENDMQDDVASV
+143 IENEMQDDVASV
-155 PANARYLLDKARIGK
+155 PESARYLLDKAKIGK

-180 SGNLYV
+180 SGKLYV

-208 PWFAFKLEVA
+208 PWFAFKLQVA
-218 QAPQTDEPLSE
+218 QAPQSDEPFAE
-229 PSEWI
+229 PTEWI
-234 TLPMTDK
+234 TLPMTEE
-241 AMREVAERHNAT
+241 AMKEVAKRLNAS
-253 SLKDLVYYDFVSSVA
+253 SLKELVYYEFESSVP
-268 QITTEDFTS
+268 QITTDDFTQ
-277 MQDIEKLNA
+277 MLDIEKLNA

-306 DAERKHGINLDDI
+306 EAERKHGINLDDI

-329 EMNTCCEGASDFF
+329 EMNTNCEGASDFF

-403 VTEEEVPDEDEDMD
+403 VTEDEVPDEDEDIG

>member
-31 QEYEIRDV
+31 QEHEIRDA

-49 ITPDQIAIY
+49 ISPDQIAIY
-58 NSKYIPQ
+58 NSRYIPQ
-65 LEDKRLDSPTVDEL
+65 LEDKRFDSPTIDEL
-79 NFLAKRLAEMD
+79 NFFAKRLAAMD
-90 ETDLAIMQALCSRF
+90 ENDMAIMQALCSRY

-122 GLDSVSV
+122 GLDSVSLL
-129 ISNVTNDEQLADFV
+129 SNVTNDEQLADFV
-143 MENDMQDDVASV
+143 IENEMQDDVASV
-155 PANARYLLDKARIGK
+155 PESARYLLDKAKIGK

-180 SGNLYV
+180 SGKLYV

-208 PWFAFKLEVA
+208 PWFAFKLQVA
-218 QAPQTDEPLSE
+218 QAPQSDEPFAE
-229 PSEWI
+229 PTEWI
-234 TLPMTDK
+234 TLPMTEK
-241 AMREVAERHNAT
+241 AMKEVAKRLNAS
-253 SLKDLVYYDFVSSVA
+253 SLKELVYYEFESSVP
-268 QITTEDFTS
+268 QITTDDFTQ
-277 MQDIEKLNA
+277 MLDIEKLNA

-306 DAERKHGINLDDI
+306 EAERKHGINLDDI

-329 EMNTCCEGASDFF
+329 EMNTNCEGASDFF

-348 HMDTKFDDR
+348 HMDTKFDDH

-403 VTEEEVPDEDEDMD
+403 VTEDEVPDEDEDIG

>member
-14 ENQFSDGYL
+14 ENEFSDGYL

-39 LQQLRQRSAD
+39 LQQLRQRSGD
-49 ITPDQIAIY
+49 ITSDQIAIY

-65 LEDKRLDSPTVDEL
+65 LEDKRFDSPTVDEL
-79 NFLAKRLAEMD
+79 NFFAKRLAEMD

-268 QITTEDFTS
+268 HITTEDFTS

-403 VTEEEVPDEDEDMD
+403 VTEDAAPDEDEDMG